1 MGSATFRILVLMAF
15 RSLRGHKVKV
25 AIVGSL
31 LAFGTF
37 LLVLG
42 TTLLGAIESAMEQS
56 ITGSITGQIQLI
68 SANAKDRLTF
78 FGPEASSEQDLA
90 TLEDF
95 PRVQEAVMGLP
106 SVRAVVPMGRYFGQ
120 PILGT
125 ELDEALEAVEAART
139 AGDPL
144 ATESQVSKL
153 RRLLESLKESHAMR
167 MELDMDR
174 AAREVELDDLR
185 RATSDTFW
193 ASFEE
198 APEEA
203 MSFLLHDVAKLGG
216 DDVSHYLP
224 FIGTEL
230 DHFAASF
237 DHFEIV
243 HGEMPPPGERGF
255 LANQPFY
262 EEYMKNKV
270 ARALDK
276 IHEGRSLDGKTLAA
290 DPGLQ
295 EIVTQLGRM
304 ANKVTLQLG
313 PRETASLEEKLR
325 RQFPEVEGGIDELVT
340 AFLQVDDENF
350 DERHRFFY
358 DEIAPHISLYRVP
371 VGSNFTLR
379 SMTKSGYP
387 KAVNVK
393 LWGTFRFK
401 GLDRSILASAY
412 SLVDLGTFRDLLGL
426 MTADKRRELDE
437 IRSELEL
444 DELDAGFAEDL
455 LFGGDVEVESFD
467 AEAAIDLDARL
478 AALQLPAEEEPQ
490 QIIEEEQEGAGTI
503 LHAAVLLHDRKD
515 TAQSVAQINALAE
528 REGLGIRAV
537 PWSDVTGFIGQLVL
551 VLRAILYVLIGI
563 IFIVALVIINNSMV
577 MATMDRIGEI
587 GTMRAIGAR
596 RRFVLL
602 LFLLETLVLGV
613 ISSAVGALAAMGV
626 LSAMGRAGIPA
637 RGDFFIFLFGG
648 PSLHPEVSLANAGM
662 GLLVILVV
670 SILSTLYPA
679 RLAAKV
685 APVVAMQQRE

>member
-1 MGSATFRILVLMAF
+1 MAF

-42 TTLLGAIESAMEQS
+42 TTLLGNIESAMEAS

-95 PRVQEAVMGLP
+95 PRVQAAILGLP
-106 SVRAVVPMGRYFGQ
+106 EVRAVVPMGRYFGQ
-120 PILGT
+120 PILGS
-125 ELDEALEAVEAART
+125 ELDEALEAVDEALV
-139 AGDPL
+139 AGDPQGID
-144 ATESQVSKL
+144 TQVSKL
-153 RRLLESLKESHAMR
+153 RRMLESLEASHVLR
-167 MELDMDR
+167 MELDADR
-174 AAREVELDDLR
+174 EAREGELVQLR
-185 RATSDTFW
+185 RATSAAFW
-193 ASFEE
+193 EGFEE
-198 APEEA
+198 DPEA
-203 MSFLLHDVAKLGG
+203 SMSFLLHDIAKLGG
-216 DDVSHYLP
+216 DEVSTYLP
-224 FIGTEL
+224 FIGTDL
-230 DHFAASF
+230 GHFAASF

-243 HGEMPPPGERGF
+243 EGELPREGERGF

-262 EEYMKNKV
+262 EEYMKNRA

-276 IHEGRSLDGKTLAA
+276 IHEGRTLDGKAIAT

-295 EIVTQLGRM
+295 EVVNQLGRM
-304 ANKVTLQLG
+304 ANKITLQLG
-313 PRETASLEEKLR
+313 PRETAKLEADLR
-325 RQFPEVEGGIDELVT
+325 QRFPEVDGGVDELVT
-340 AFLQVDDENF
+340 ALFQVDDDNF
-350 DERHRFFY
+350 DERYRYFY
-358 DEIAPHISLYRVP
+358 DEIVPHIRLYRVP
-371 VGSNFTLR
+371 VGSTFTLR

-387 KAVNVK
+387 KAVNVR
-393 LWGTFRFK
+393 LAGTFRFK

-412 SLVDLGTFRDLLGL
+412 SLVDLATFRDLLGL
-426 MTADKRRELDE
+426 MTADKRRELDA
-437 IRSELEL
+437 IRSELDL
-444 DELDAGFAEDL
+444 DDLDASSAEDL
-455 LFGGDVEVESFD
+455 LFGGAMEVEAFD
-467 AEAAIDLDARL
+467 GDGTLDLDAHL
-478 AALQLPAEEEPQ
+478 AALQEEAPTPAQ
-490 QIIEEEQEGAGTI
+490 QPGMVEDSQAEGTI
-503 LHAAVLLHDRKD
+503 LHAAVLLRDRAA
-515 TAQSVAQINALAE
+515 TSATVARINELSA
-528 REGLGIRAV
+528 REGLGVRAV

-563 IFIVALVIINNSMV
+563 IFVVALVIINNSMV

-613 ISSAVGALAAMGV
+613 ISSAIGALGAMG
-626 LSAMGRAGIPA
+626 LLHGLGGSGIPA

-648 PSLHPEVSLANAGM
+648 PTLHPEVSVANAGL

-670 SILSTLYPA
+670 SVLSTLYPA